1 MKNIEDLKRLSRE
14 IKPNIRIGKKG
25 LSDNLILE
33 VKKSFKNNKI
43 VKIRLLKSFPIESKG
58 ALTELARIISQ
69 KTGSEVIQIIG
80 NSFSLYKEKQ
90 D

>member
-1 MKNIEDLKRLSRE
+1 MKNINDLKRLSRE
-14 IKPNIRIGKKG
+14 VKPNIRIGKKG

-33 VKKSFKNNKI
+33 VKKSFRKNKI
-43 VKIRLLKSFPIESKG
+43 VKIRLLKSFPVESKD
-58 ALTELARIISQ
+58 ALAEIARIISQ
-69 KTGSEVIQIIG
+69 KTSSEVIQIIG